1 MGMKTERAV
10 PLAERRRILAVDY
23 GEKRMGL
30 ALSDELRMTARPL
43 ATLARRGLR
52 QDLRRLRELAREHAV
67 GLILVGHPL
76 HMDGTAGTMAAAAA
90 RFAARLAQELG
101 LPVELADERL
111 SSWEAARTLRES
123 GARRRR
129 PAKADEVAA
138 AVILREYLEK
148 QSPRKE

>member
-1 MGMKTERAV
+1 
-10 PLAERRRILAVDY
+10 
-23 GEKRMGL
+23 
-30 ALSDELRMTARPL
+30 
-43 ATLARRGLR
+43 
-52 QDLRRLRELAREHAV
+52 
-67 GLILVGHPL
+67 
-76 HMDGTAGTMAAAAA
+76 MAAAAA